1 MLHIIRI
8 FKSSKIL
15 KSFRMKKTKGEN
27 DELKAKNNS
36 KSGSKEKVLDLYDD
50 DIRNV
55 ELLMDKHSNDP
66 FEVMYLQTYDD
77 SPMAK
82 ESDDIVIRVEVS

>member
-1 MLHIIRI
+1 
-8 FKSSKIL
+8 
-15 KSFRMKKTKGEN
+15 MKKTKSANE
-27 DELKAKNNS
+27 ELKPKLDAKTS
-36 KSGSKEKVLDLYDD
+36 SKEQVLDLYDD

-55 ELLMDKHSNDP
+55 ELLIDAHSNDP

-82 ESDDIVIRVEVS
+82 EADDIVIRVEVS